1 MPASPPVLVSGSG
14 VFGDWIGDGDIGDIG
29 GMGGGGPPAPMNGR
43 EPSPDGRRIWSMDG
57 RMLAADGARIWSIEG
72 RMLAAEGA
80 RMRTGS
86 FAGVR
91 ARWSV
96 E

>member
-1 MPASPPVLVSGSG
+1 
-14 VFGDWIGDGDIGDIG
+14 
-29 GMGGGGPPAPMNGR
+29 
-43 EPSPDGRRIWSMDG
+43 MDG